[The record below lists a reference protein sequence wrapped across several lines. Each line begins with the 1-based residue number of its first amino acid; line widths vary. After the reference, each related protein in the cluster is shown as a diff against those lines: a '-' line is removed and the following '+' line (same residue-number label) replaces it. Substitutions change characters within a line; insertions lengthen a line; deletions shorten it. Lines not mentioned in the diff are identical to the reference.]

1 MKIFRTIRHRLLN
14 EGKTVKYLKYAF
26 GETFLVVV
34 GILLAVQANNWNE
47 DRIEDNLEQTYLNRL
62 HPDLH
67 KDRTTLLFAR
77 ELSETR
83 IEQIDLLTTVMKYP
97 DSSFSNYDQ
106 IIESIEKVTWRSYL
120 PLSRIVYNELL
131 DTGRMTLIE
140 SEGLRE
146 ELAMYYA
153 EADHWEVTLK
163 SLEYQR
169 EFSKATAGLLN
180 KDILTLIENSESLNS
195 NAPKQVDFSLD
206 NRQVKDIIYQL
217 ALNKDAAKW
226 LPQINHY
233 HVLSKK
239 VIDLL
244 LTKNESLLKS
254 IESQIH

>member
-1 MKIFRTIRHRLLN
+1 MKIFRKIRHKLLN

-26 GETFLVVV
+26 GETFLVVL

-47 DRIEDNLEQTYLNRL
+47 DRIENNLEQTYLKRL

-67 KDRTTLLFAR
+67 KDRTTLLFAK
-77 ELSETR
+77 ELSQAR
-83 IEQIDLLTTVMKYP
+83 IEQIDFLTAVMKHP
-97 DSSFSNYDQ
+97 DSSFDNPNHV
-106 IIESIEKVTWRSYL
+106 INSIEKVTWRSYL

-131 DTGRMTLIE
+131 DTGRMTLIK

-180 KDILTLIENSESLNS
+180 KEILTLIENSESLNTT
-195 NAPKQVDFSLD
+195 APKPIDFGLDKQQV
-206 NRQVKDIIYQL
+206 QDIIYQL
-217 ALNKDAAKW
+217 ALNKEAAKW

-239 VIDLL
+239 VVDLL
-244 LTKNESLLKS
+244 LAKNESLLKS
-254 IESQIH
+254 IEAQIH